1 MNILDRKVYQANP
14 LIEAR
19 KHMNL
24 SELRLFV
31 LGLQGIRPHIKD
43 EIPHDLDFKE
53 TWVTPSELA
62 NLFGGNTASITN
74 LKKHID
80 NAFRGYIEIDDE
92 EGFTL
97 YHIYRKMRYQKDKG
111 LLIQFDDEIK
121 PYLLELMGKQ
131 YTSYEI
137 KTVFPLSSEY
147 AWRIMELMLELQGYL
162 NKGNKQI
169 YRKLSLQ
176 EVRFKLNVPD
186 DRYVGRIDH
195 FQVKVLDKPIA
206 EINEKTI
213 YHVWYEPYREG
224 RKIAGFTFWMEYKEG
239 RSFII
244 EPKETIDDEP
254 VAPDPAALP
263 ADGKSPED
271 AKALLKDQM
280 MNGEG
285 FTLKQ
290 FNSIVKKWGIEV
302 VAKNL
307 TLGVEEA
314 DAKHLSGRGRKQ
326 YIKAF
331 VENDFA
337 GEREQLQA
345 VKDHEAELDA
355 EKKQKQ
361 REMLEAFAAQ
371 GITSSGKPAQ
381 PKKPRELTE
390 DELENL
396 LSIVAYELNHDGIS
410 NAVANM
416 IQACGFR
423 DDREFILKY
432 ADRLRKY

>member
-43 EIPHDLDFKE
+43 AIPHDLDFKE
-53 TWVTPSELA
+53 TWITPSELA
-62 NLFGGNTASITN
+62 ELFGGNTASITN
-74 LKKHID
+74 LKRHID

-121 PYLLELMGKQ
+121 PYLLELMGKR

-147 AWRIMELMLELQGYL
+147 AWRLMELMLEMQGYL
-162 NKGNKQI
+162 EKGKKQI

-176 EVRFKLNVPD
+176 EVRFKLDVPD
-186 DRYVGRIDH
+186 DKYVGRIDH
-195 FQVKVLDKPIA
+195 FQLKVLNKPIS

-224 RKIAGFTFWMEYKEG
+224 RKIAGFTFWMEYKAGYGPLPEA
-239 RSFII
+239 
-244 EPKETIDDEP
+244 KETIDVEP
-254 VAPDPAALP
+254 ISPDPAALP
-263 ADGKSPED
+263 AARRSPKD
-271 AKALLKDQM
+271 AKAILKDQM

-285 FTLKQ
+285 FTLIQ
-290 FNSIVKKWGIEV
+290 FNSVVKKWGVEV
-302 VAKNL
+302 VAKNFA
-307 TLGVEEA
+307 LGVTEA
-314 DAKHLSGRGRKQ
+314 DAKHLTGRSRKK

-331 VENDFA
+331 VENDYA
-337 GEREQLQA
+337 SERETMEEI
-345 VKDHEAELDA
+345 KDHEAALA
-355 EKKQKQ
+355 VEKKQKQ
-361 REMLEAFAAQ
+361 DEMSEAFAAQ

-381 PKKPRELTE
+381 PKKPRKLTE
-390 DELENL
+390 EDLDNL
-396 LSIVAYELNHDGIS
+396 LSIVAYSLTHGGIIKPIV
-410 NAVANM
+410 NT
-416 IQACGFR
+416 IQAYGFK
-423 DDREFILKY
+423 DEK
-432 ADRLRKY
+432 